1 MIYQL
6 YIKMSTVFLL
16 RLIAHTLMSLY
27 EQASNKYVSQIKIQ
41 LIVINRHHILPSS
54 FWQISSSQSYRNRP
68 MDRQI
73 DRIVNK
79 EIPTTY

>member
-1 MIYQL
+1 
-6 YIKMSTVFLL
+6 MSTVFLL
-16 RLIAHTLMSLY
+16 LLIAHTLMSLY
-27 EQASNKYVSQIKIQ
+27 EQASNKYVSEIKIH
-41 LIVINRHHILPSS
+41 LIVINRHHILPS

>member
-6 YIKMSTVFLL
+6 YIQNEYGVFLL
-16 RLIAHTLMSLY
+16 LLIAHTLMSLY
-27 EQASNKYVSQIKIQ
+27 EQASNKHVSEIKIH

-54 FWQISSSQSYRNRP
+54 FWQTSSSKSYRNRP

-73 DRIVNK
+73 DRI
-79 EIPTTY
+79 

>member
-1 MIYQL
+1 
-6 YIKMSTVFLL
+6 MSTVFLL
-16 RLIAHTLMSLY
+16 RLIAHTRMSLY
-27 EQASNKYVSQIKIQ
+27 EQASNKYVSEIKIH

-54 FWQISSSQSYRNRP
+54 FWQISSSQSYRSRP

-79 EIPTTY
+79 EIPTTYSMNGKP

>member
-1 MIYQL
+1 
-6 YIKMSTVFLL
+6 MSTVFLL

-27 EQASNKYVSQIKIQ
+27 EQASNKYVSEIKIH
-41 LIVINRHHILPSS
+41 LIVLNRHHILPSR

-68 MDRQI
+68 LDRQI

-79 EIPTTY
+79 DTHYILNQW